1 MKTLI
6 YHYTPLSKH
15 LIADLFD
22 IYIFTSG
29 ILYLILLL
37 TSYTHVIFIL
47 LANKLT
53 HSSTWN
59 YICTCKLWHVL
70 HHWSFQHEQKLPP
83 DFFRQDAE
91 FFFLFV
97 YTCLYIHVYIYI
109 FVLFLEKKNEKKNCK
124 CWKHKMI
131 KKNLAA
137 VIYFLLPDPDD
148 VCLISAGN
156 SELSKTSSY

>member
-47 LANKLT
+47 LANNLT

-91 FFFLFV
+91 FFFFLSV

-109 FVLFLEKKNEKKNCK
+109 FVLFLEKKNEKKKCK
-124 CWKHKMI
+124 CWKHKMM
-131 KKNLAA
+131 KKKFSSRDIFSLAWSWWCLPNL
-137 VIYFLLPDPDD
+137 
-148 VCLISAGN
+148 SW
-156 SELSKTSSY
+156 